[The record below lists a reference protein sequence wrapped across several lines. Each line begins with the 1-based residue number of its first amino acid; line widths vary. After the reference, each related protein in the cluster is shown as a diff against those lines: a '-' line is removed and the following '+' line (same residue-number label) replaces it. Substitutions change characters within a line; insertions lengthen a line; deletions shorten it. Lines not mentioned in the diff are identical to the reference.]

1 VVNIR
6 QLLKDWESAPP
17 FCEYIDIEKFID
29 DNFFRTKSGQVG
41 CVLSVRGVDYE
52 SVTRQHL
59 DSITT
64 RLERTLQLFEPGTRV
79 YQYFLRSS
87 RPVIPHRHYD
97 SAVSET
103 IIGYRL
109 DDLESKRDQ
118 LYETRTY
125 LAVLVDMPATQAGVG
140 GMFTGLLTR
149 FSSHKTIAFSLMA
162 QEAARAKLMQ
172 QVSIFAAST
181 DDFATVAL
189 LDAAGAY
196 SLFRQ
201 LLNPD
206 PLTRLAP
213 MVDGAAEWPGYFAA
227 DSTFRAHATH
237 LELDNYFVRVLTLK
251 ALPNHTN
258 PNMLKQLLRVRGNYH
273 IVSSWTPERQQETI
287 KQADTIIGHNDA
299 TKQRTTFTPKRQLGP
314 SRVRKSKEAISDV
327 LENVGTEIAVNNKH
341 FGHYSLTV
349 VVYDQDYDEL
359 EQVVSSFFNA
369 SQSIGLTLIAET
381 DFANLAFLATFP
393 GAHRYNLRAK
403 RISESN
409 HADLSFFYSLDTG
422 DKFNKFLN
430 DEYLA
435 LFTTRNSEPFYFN
448 VHRGEVGHMSIIGP
462 TGMGKSFLCNY
473 LLGQASKY
481 NPYITI
487 IDLGGSYKYLT
498 SLLDGNYT
506 NFSSVER
513 EFRLNPFRLENTP
526 ANLDFLATFVCLLI
540 EEGGGS
546 SIDDKQKDDVFKKIS
561 QLYAIDD
568 PGLRTLTTLSR
579 TLPETL
585 SDRLSRWLRGGQYG
599 YIFDNP
605 SGEDTLTMS
614 RVQTFNFEGFDDK
627 SDFLQP
633 LLFYILHKTS
643 EVIGDDSLLST
654 LKIFHLDES
663 FTFFKSKAIREYVES
678 ALLKWRKRNAVIWFA
693 TQGAGH
699 LSKTDLLEDVVNN
712 CSTKLFLA
720 NPSLDVDSYQ
730 SIFKMTRETADL
742 IQTLEPRKE
751 ILSLQDPDPRRRGA
765 TDKTAKV
772 IRLEVSARE
781 RWLYANSSD
790 ENVLRTEAF
799 ERFHGDLTMTLDYLV
814 AHPTAKARA

>member
-1 VVNIR
+1 MVNIR
-6 QLLKDWESAPP
+6 QLLQGWESAPP

-29 DNFFRTKSGQVG
+29 TNCFRTKSGQVG
-41 CVLSVRGVDYE
+41 CVLSVKGVDYE

-59 DSITT
+59 DSITS

-87 RPVIPHRHYD
+87 RPVIPHRRYD
-97 SAVSET
+97 SVVSET

-109 DDLESKRDQ
+109 DDLESKRDR
-118 LYETRTY
+118 LYETSTY
-125 LAVLVDMPATQAGVG
+125 MAILVDMPTAKAAVSGLFG
-140 GMFTGLLTR
+140 GLSSQ
-149 FSSHKTIAFSLMA
+149 FSSRKTIAFSLAA
-162 QEAARAKLMQ
+162 QESARAKLMQ
-172 QVSIFAAST
+172 QIATFIAST
-181 DDFATVAL
+181 DDFAAVTL

-196 SLFRQ
+196 FLFRQ

-206 PLTRLAP
+206 PLIRQAP
-213 MVDGAAEWPGYFAA
+213 MVDGAADWPGYFAA

-237 LELDNYFVRVLTLK
+237 LELNDYFVQVLTLK
-251 ALPNHTN
+251 ALPNRTN
-258 PNMLKQLLRVRGNYH
+258 PNMLKQLLQVRGNYH
-273 IVSSWTPERQQETI
+273 IVSSWAPERQHETM

-299 TKQRTTFTPKRQLGP
+299 TKQRTTLTPQRQLGP

-327 LENVGTEIAVNNKH
+327 LENVGAEIAVNDKH

-349 VVYDQDYDEL
+349 VVYSQDFAEL
-359 EQVVSSFFNA
+359 EEVLSSFINA
-369 SQSIGLTLIAET
+369 AQAIGLSLIAET
-381 DFANLAFLATFP
+381 DFANLAFLATLP

-422 DKFNKFLN
+422 DKFNPFLN

-462 TGMGKSFLCNY
+462 SGMGKSFLCNY

-498 SLLDGNYT
+498 SLLGGNYT
-506 NFSSVER
+506 NFSSEDR
-513 EFRLNPFRLENTP
+513 AFRLNPFRLENTP

-540 EEGGGS
+540 EEGGS
-546 SIDDKQKDDVFKKIS
+546 LAIDDKQKNEVYKKIS

-568 PGLRTLTTLSR
+568 PALRTLTTLSR

-585 SDRLSRWLRGGQYG
+585 SDRLTRWLRDGQYG

-605 SGEDTLTMS
+605 EGEDTLTVS

-627 SDFLQP
+627 SDFLEP

-643 EVIGDDSLLST
+643 AVIGDDSLLGT

-663 FTFFKSKAIREYVES
+663 FTFLKNESIRQYVDD
-678 ALLKWRKRNAVIWFA
+678 ALLKWRKRNAVLWFA

-699 LSKTDLLEDVVNN
+699 LLKTDILENVVNN

-720 NPSLDVDSYQ
+720 NPSLDVDMYQ
-730 SIFKMTRETADL
+730 SIFKMTRETAEL
-742 IQTLEPRKE
+742 IHTLKAREE
-751 ILSLQDPDPRRRGA
+751 VLILQDPDPHRRGA
-765 TDKTAKV
+765 SDKTAKV
-772 IRLEVSARE
+772 LVLDVSPRE
-781 RWLYANSSD
+781 RWLYANSSH
-790 ENVLRTEAF
+790 ENILRADAF
-799 ERFHGDLTMTLDYLV
+799 ERFHGDLTKTLDYLV
-814 AHPTAKARA
+814 ANPPAEARA